1 LTIPNRITNLSVNS
15 DFKFCREVRNGK
27 SGINT
32 SRAIEK
38 RRKRYPNGGI
48 GGVNTDKPI
57 FDIEYVVPQRI
68 VATIKAKKAV
78 DDRGILKI
86 IPSHIYVILVL
97 GTHNTFYIIADKHHC
112 VS

>member
-1 LTIPNRITNLSVNS
+1 MTIPNRITNLSVIS

-27 SGINT
+27 NGIKINNA
-32 SRAIEK
+32 SEK

-57 FDIEYVVPQRI
+57 FTTGYEVPHRI
-68 VATIKAKKAV
+68 VAIIMAKKAV

-97 GTHNTFYIIADKHHC
+97 GTHNTFYIIADKHHY